1 MPTVYLKFA
10 MFIYRRWIGNYFLC
24 GHYRTTNTEKGTIMS
39 VSGIG
44 YPGYRILIIRRKI
57 HFKKPAKGFLHGQ
70 EAHLIFLELCL
81 LLCPPLLEE
90 EEMLLQVLHIKAGGV
105 QLMAQLPV
113 LQPGGITSRGIISS
127 CEVSN

>member
-1 MPTVYLKFA
+1 
-10 MFIYRRWIGNYFLC
+10 
-24 GHYRTTNTEKGTIMS
+24 
-39 VSGIG
+39 
-44 YPGYRILIIRRKI
+44 
-57 HFKKPAKGFLHGQ
+57 
-70 EAHLIFLELCL
+70 L